1 MAFLLRSNLIC
12 NELVRTQVRRLRE
25 FIGVFL
31 TKWSHSTCI
40 VGHFKITFS
49 TENGHGT
56 ATNNSGSFESSPRS
70 GPSRS
75 ASLRMKSSESGP
87 RVTFRD
93 SQIMS
98 REASLPSVN
107 SEISLPESQL
117 DWGEYLD
124 IDGEKIML
132 RKKLPASCESV
143 EDKSN
148 GVENLASEPGV
159 NSSSYPA
166 TVSSTAQ
173 KAQEPNIDLEL
184 DVKVLINSGKCV
196 LHTKDPIKEEELKM

>member
-1 MAFLLRSNLIC
+1 MNLSGHNFVIYAHFL
-12 NELVRTQVRRLRE
+12 
-25 FIGVFL
+25 GVLF
-31 TKWSHSTCI
+31 TKWSHSTYI
-40 VGHFKITFS
+40 VGRCKVTFS
-49 TENGHGT
+49 MENGHGT

-75 ASLRMKSSESGP
+75 ASLRMKSSEGGP

-93 SQIMS
+93 SQTMS

-107 SEISLPESQL
+107 SDISLPESQL

-132 RKKLPASCESV
+132 RKKLPASYESV
-143 EDKSN
+143 EDKP
-148 GVENLASEPGV
+148 ENLASEPGL
-159 NSSSYPA
+159 NTSSYP
-166 TVSSTAQ
+166 STMSQ